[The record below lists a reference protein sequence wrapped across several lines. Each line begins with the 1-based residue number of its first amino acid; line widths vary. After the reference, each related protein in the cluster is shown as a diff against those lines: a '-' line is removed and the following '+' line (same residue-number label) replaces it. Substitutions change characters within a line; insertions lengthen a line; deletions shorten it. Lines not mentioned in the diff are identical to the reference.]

1 MPGQFSISIKKFVDK
16 TGTQMDD
23 VLKKVLFDISTKVV
37 TMSPVGNRELWAIN
51 KPSMGLRTWRIQH
64 GRPELTLKPEGYVG
78 GRFRANWQIGEGTAP
93 TGELFE
99 KSPPASG
106 YPSKDAVLGELQTK
120 ILSAKFGKTYWL
132 VNNLPY
138 AVALEYGHSHEQ
150 APAGMVGITM
160 VSAQAMV
167 DKAVAEVKGGA

>member
-1 MPGQFSISIKKFVDK
+1 VSGQFTASIKGFAEK
-16 TGTQMDD
+16 TGLRLDS
-23 VLKKVLFDISTKVV
+23 VLKKVLLDISTQVV
-37 TMSPVGNRELWAIN
+37 TKSPVGNRELWAIN

-78 GRFRANWQIGEGTAP
+78 GRFRANWQFGETTAP

-106 YPSKDAVLGELQTK
+106 YPSKDAVIGELHTQM
-120 ILSAKFGKTYWL
+120 LSAKFGKTYWI

-138 AVALEYGHSHEQ
+138 AVRLEYGWSTQ
-150 APAGMVGITM
+150 APTGMVGTTM

-167 DKAVAEVKGGA
+167 DKAVAESK